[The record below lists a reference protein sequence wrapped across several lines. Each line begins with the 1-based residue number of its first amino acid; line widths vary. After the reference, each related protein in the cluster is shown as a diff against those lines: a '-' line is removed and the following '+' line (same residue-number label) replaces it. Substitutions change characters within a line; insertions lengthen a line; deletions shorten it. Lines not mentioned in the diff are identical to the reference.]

1 MCEVF
6 KRNGLA
12 KFNDRGCDGKCKKLH
27 PLACRESLRKGDC
40 TKDNCTF
47 FHTVSTKQQ
56 MKGRKEELN
65 IKNKKQMEPQPNP
78 TENPQKSFLESPN
91 SLYQEILCMRQEMKW
106 MMSMMRPNL
115 NQDIH
120 SNQNMG
126 VFTQRMFPNSQ

>member
-1 MCEVF
+1 M
-6 KRNGLA
+6 
-12 KFNDRGCDGKCKKLH
+12 GKCKKLH

-56 MKGRKEELN
+56 MKGRKEEHK
-65 IKNKKQMEPQPNP
+65 IKNKNQMEPQPNP
-78 TENPQKSFLESPN
+78 TEKTQNSFLESPN
-91 SLYQEILCMRQEMKW
+91 NLYQEILCMRQEMKW

-115 NQDIH
+115 NQ
-120 SNQNMG
+120 NMG

>member
-56 MKGRKEELN
+56 MKGRKEELK
-65 IKNKKQMEPQPNP
+65 IKNKKQMEPQSNS
-78 TENPQKSFLESPN
+78 TEKTQNSFLVSPN
-91 SLYQEILCMRQEMKW
+91 ILYLLCMRQEMKR
-106 MMSMMRPNL
+106 MMSMMRLNL
-115 NQDIH
+115 NPDIY